1 VINMQTIDKLA
12 WVHIVDRKILSTRT
26 RGRDT
31 YYIPGGKREGQ
42 ETDHQALIR
51 EINEE
56 LSIDLMPEGIAFVGT
71 FEGQA
76 HGKPEGV
83 LVRMTC
89 YQGPYLGEIRPAA
102 EIEEVVWFRHR
113 DKDRSSPVDEIIFDW
128 LRERDLIDA

>member
-1 VINMQTIDKLA
+1 MQTIDKLA

-42 ETDHQALIR
+42 ETDCQALIR
-51 EINEE
+51 EIKEE
-56 LSIDLMPEGIAFVGT
+56 LSIDLVPAAMVFVGT

-76 HGKPEGV
+76 HGQAEGV

-89 YQGPYLGEIRPAA
+89 YQGPYLGEIRPMA
-102 EIEEVVWFRHR
+102 EIEEVAWFRHR
-113 DKDRSSPVDEIIFDW
+113 DKERSSPVDKIIFDW
-128 LRERDLIDA
+128 LRERDLIDP

>member
-1 VINMQTIDKLA
+1 MRTIDKLA

-51 EINEE
+51 EIKEE
-56 LSIDLMPEGIAFVGT
+56 LSIDLVPDGLAFVGD
-71 FEGQA
+71 FKAQA
-76 HGKPEGV
+76 HGQAEGV

-102 EIEEVVWFRHR
+102 EIDEVAWFRHR
-113 DKDRSSPVDEIIFDW
+113 DK
-128 LRERDLIDA
+128 

>member
-1 VINMQTIDKLA
+1 MQTIDKLA

-31 YYIPGGKREGQ
+31 YYIPGGKREGR

-89 YQGPYLGEIRPAA
+89 YQGPYLGEIRPGA

-113 DKDRSSPVDEIIFDW
+113 DKDRSSPVDKIIFDW